1 MWPWFCVFRT
11 LKTHITYSVHRTK
24 HALLTKWI
32 NRKETRSWLAYTRFA
47 ALDTFCT
54 PLLRVLVSSSC
65 YLRLLWLVK
74 VSTLVQILWFLV
86 GETTILYAVHSENE
100 FKPKWIFYMDLYETR
115 IYKMLLHWHT
125 RLWHTLS
132 HKIAKYSVVPSCY
145 EAVLVLSGWIMLS

>member
-1 MWPWFCVFRT
+1 MWPWFCVFRA

-100 FKPKWIFYMDLYETR
+100 FKPKWIFYMRHVSTKCYYTDTR
-115 IYKMLLHWHT
+115 DCD
-125 RLWHTLS
+125 TLS